1 MTRSILLA
9 CLAILL
15 VAADDPWTKVR
26 ELKSGTELRIYKKA
40 VTQPVVAKLDHA
52 TEESLV
58 IVLKNEQSSVPKE
71 EIDRLDYRPAGG
83 SRMTKQTTSKTNTL
97 GNPSPDQQ
105 RVGGSNPGPSSSQST
120 SITLGSKPAFETIY
134 RRTPLV
140 PKN

>member
-1 MTRSILLA
+1 MTR
-9 CLAILL
+9 AILSGLIVTL
-15 VAADDPWTKVR
+15 VFAADDSWAKVR
-26 ELKSGTELRIYKKA
+26 ELKSGTELRIYKKGS
-40 VTQPVVAKLDHA
+40 TQPVVAKLDLA

-58 IVLKNEQSSVPKE
+58 IVVKNEQSSVPKD

-83 SRMTKQTTSKTNTL
+83 SRMTKQTTTKTNTL

-120 SITLGSKPAFETIY
+120 SLTLGSKPNFETIY
-134 RRTPLV
+134 RRSPVV